1 MRTSKTSAAGLARI
15 RHLPPP
21 TDYFAETRSSLEL
34 WPEKILCF
42 SRKSH
47 RSGDLDTLVRYRHH
61 RYVLVVPWREAG
73 EVYVEDRRFLLTQS
87 QALLI
92 LPFQFHHGFDFRRH
106 LLVWQFVTFEMRDGA
121 ALEGLRLQPVRKFES
136 DDFKLLSS
144 LADAWGNPRRQ
155 DELAHWLGLVLA
167 RLLAAP
173 PAGKKWNRRKPKNT
187 DPLLIRI
194 NQQCIPLLDRLFGI
208 KELAALLFMSESHLR
223 ARFREATGLS
233 LGAHLRQLRLQ
244 KAMGLLVQSNLTVTQ
259 IAAKCGFDSI
269 FTFSRS
275 FRHFVGTS
283 ARDYRRRYARFLRSI

>member
-1 MRTSKTSAAGLARI
+1 VRKTKTLAAGLARI
-15 RHLPPP
+15 RDLSSP
-21 TDYFAETRSSLEL
+21 TDYFAEARSSSEL
-34 WPEKILCF
+34 CPEKILCF
-42 SRKSH
+42 SRNSR
-47 RSGDLDTLVRYRHH
+47 RSGEFDTLARHHHH
-61 RYVLVVPWREAG
+61 RYVLVVPWREVG
-73 EVYVEDRRFLLTQS
+73 EVYVDDQRFLLTQS

-92 LPFQFHHGFDFRRH
+92 FPLQFHHGFDFRRH
-106 LLVWQFVTFEMRDGA
+106 LLVWQFVTFEMRNGA
-121 ALEGLRLQPVRKFES
+121 ALEGLRLQPVRKLES

-144 LADAWGNPRRQ
+144 LADAWSNPRRQ
-155 DELAHWLGLVLA
+155 DELAHWLGLVLV

-208 KELAALLFMSESHLR
+208 KELAARLFMSESHLR

-259 IAAKCGFDSI
+259 VASKCGFDSI

-275 FRHFVGTS
+275 FRHFVGIS
-283 ARDYRRRYARFLRSI
+283 ARDYRQRYARFL